1 MADVPDNPIYRKQK
15 SANGRGVTAGFS
27 VLFDAA
33 DHFEARANAAAQRI
47 ASNQHGARKRIIVA
61 VFGAMQEHYERTGRD
76 MTPEQV
82 TAAVIS
88 AVSGGGYAVPQYDS
102 GETIPMQPVPTIAVG
117 TAQKASA
124 TAQAGNLLKGMGG
137 LFGKKR

>member
-1 MADVPDNPIYRKQK
+1 MSELPDKPPYRRQK
-15 SANGRGVTAGFS
+15 AANGRGVTAGFS
-27 VLFDAA
+27 VAFDSS
-33 DHFEARANAAAQRI
+33 DYFEARALAASQRI
-47 ASNQHGARKRIIVA
+47 SSTQHGARKRIIVA

-82 TAAVIS
+82 TAGVIS
-88 AVSGGGYAVPQYDS
+88 AVSGGGYTVPQYDG
-102 GETIPMQPVPTIAVG
+102 GETIPMQAVPTIAVG

-137 LFGKKR
+137 LFGKRR